1 LLLYPVASGGGVALG
16 VTGVRLVLLFLT
28 QVENKKIFQ
37 MLVEEIAA
45 LATTRNTTRE
55 RTEAVGV
62 QLVSFV
68 EQIVLLPPSKKEY

>member
-1 LLLYPVASGGGVALG
+1 MVAGVALG

-68 EQIVLLPPSKKEY
+68 EQIV